1 MLNTLLNDIISAM
14 DQLNVSCLSLQFP
27 LVTFEDLVEFSFK
40 LVLDPSGYFDPG
52 TENIY
57 TVLPVDV
64 TYTSLQRPDRSD
76 TSVHYFPEPFV
87 LEFLFDVPSM
97 FSCIYTKKR
106 HDIVEILLKLAFNTN
121 QSINQS
127 IYTKVNT
134 ALKRF

>member
-1 MLNTLLNDIISAM
+1 MLGQSRDYGSYAWLFLNFTSFMYWCTCIGVHHDCPVQWCSCRFTVMRQWNRHCLPFWNT
-14 DQLNVSCLSLQFP
+14 
-27 LVTFEDLVEFSFK
+27 
-40 LVLDPSGYFDPG
+40 VLDPSGYFDPG

-97 FSCIYTKKR
+97 FSCIYTK
-106 HDIVEILLKLAFNTN
+106 
-121 QSINQS
+121 
-127 IYTKVNT
+127 VNT
-134 ALKRF
+134 ALMRF